1 MGMPEPG
8 YQQAGIEIQKKEDFR
23 ALQSSLQRVFSAPLL
38 ERFLRKL
45 ESKKIRIREFD
56 AVLDKKIL
64 EQVDAVLAK
73 SGRSARSLYEA
84 LSVPDQG
91 QMREFYLTKIEEVSP
106 ELRQKYH
113 KLYSYY

>member
-91 QMREFYLTKIEEVSP
+91 QMREFYLTQLEAVDLDTREKFAPIY
-106 ELRQKYH
+106 R
-113 KLYSYY
+113 YY